1 VNWKLDNCRKLEFE
15 NRFNFE
21 FNFLTDP
28 KVMKI
33 TKGVNKNQQFE
44 IENTVV
50 DHITS
55 MKVNSVVKL
64 YNRFL
69 NPTTGQIQHL
79 TVSTEVKKNDGDN
92 QDGQGDEEPDMSVFD
107 NPDISAQNVSGN
119 QSKLEASRIQEEIS
133 TYKHVEDNK
142 KKEAHETDETKYTQM
157 GYDESDHI

>member
-1 VNWKLDNCRKLEFE
+1 MILCLGDNLTAEQVNWKLDNCKKLEHE
-15 NRFNFE
+15 NRHNFE

-50 DHITS
+50 DHITA

-69 NPTTGQIQHL
+69 NPTTG
-79 TVSTEVKKNDGDN
+79 
-92 QDGQGDEEPDMSVFD
+92 
-107 NPDISAQNVSGN
+107 
-119 QSKLEASRIQEEIS
+119 
-133 TYKHVEDNK
+133 
-142 KKEAHETDETKYTQM
+142 
-157 GYDESDHI
+157 